1 MRALAI
7 LGLLVLTACGA
18 DGPPLRPSAGVGI
31 GVGSNGDVDVGGR
44 FGVTDGT
51 LSVGIGL

>member
-7 LGLLVLTACGA
+7 LGLLVLAACGA